1 MVTIYITAKARREL
15 LNWLNEQGYSVF
27 TMEPDETF
35 DSPINW
41 HTDIFYCQLGNTIF
55 SGDSSQLSTK
65 YPGDVLY
72 NGCSTGKYFIHN
84 TKYTY
89 PQLLE
94 AAKSTGH
101 TVIHVPQGYARC
113 SILPVNEDSIIT
125 ADWGVAKICISAGIN
140 DLLIRPGH
148 IQLTGFNYGFIGGC
162 GGRIGDTVVFHGN
175 LSEHPDG
182 NSIREFIH
190 QRGLKIKDFPE
201 FPLTDIGSI
210 LTEGDI

>member
-1 MVTIYITAKARREL
+1 MFSTTAAA
-15 LNWLNEQGYSVF
+15 Q
-27 TMEPDETF
+27 
-35 DSPINW
+35 
-41 HTDIFYCQLGNTIF
+41 GNTSFTILNILIPSF
-55 SGDSSQLSTK
+55 LKQQNPPVT
-65 YPGDVLY
+65 
-72 NGCSTGKYFIHN
+72 
-84 TKYTY
+84 
-89 PQLLE
+89 
-94 AAKSTGH
+94 
-101 TVIHVPQGYARC
+101 PQGYARC

-125 ADWGVAKICISAGIN
+125 ADWGVAKICISAGMN
-140 DLLIRPGH
+140 VLLIRPGH